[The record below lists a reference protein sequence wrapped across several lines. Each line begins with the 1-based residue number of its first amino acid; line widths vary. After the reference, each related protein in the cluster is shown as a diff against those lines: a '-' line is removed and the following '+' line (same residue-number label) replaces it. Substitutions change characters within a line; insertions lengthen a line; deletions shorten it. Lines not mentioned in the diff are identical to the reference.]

1 MQSGHAPQSPR
12 EPEQEPACREPERGQ
27 LAVLGTAAQLAHLAP
42 VAHGL
47 ELVGKTSPG
56 GGAGAPARCLQRIAR
71 GLPVVCQQRGTL
83 LEAVLLELLHRARD
97 CGVDARACV
106 GELRV
111 VGDLL
116 CERVLEGVFGVGVE
130 RLLVE
135 KFSRHQRTQRRLE
148 LIVLEP
154 DDALEHG
161 VGELATEH
169 RSGLEDGLLPLWQ
182 PVDARGEHRLHR
194 GRNRDL

>member
-1 MQSGHAPQSPR
+1 MQPGHAAQSPR
-12 EPEQEPACREPERGQ
+12 EPEQQPACREPERRQ
-27 LAVLGTAAQLAHLAP
+27 LAVLGTPAQLANLAP

-47 ELVGKTSPG
+47 ELVGETSPG

-71 GLPVVCQQRGTL
+71 GLPVVRQQRGAL
-83 LEAVLLELLHRARD
+83 LEAVLLELLDRARD
-97 CGVDARACV
+97 RGVDARARV

-116 CERVLEGVFGVGVE
+116 RERVLEGVFRVGVE
-130 RLLVE
+130 RLPVE

-182 PVDARGEHRLHR
+182 PVDARGEQ
-194 GRNRDL
+194 